1 MKFKKN
7 LFITFEGPEASGKS
21 SQIKLLSSFFK
32 KNDIKYIITR
42 EPGGTINAEKL
53 RKIILNKNEFIT
65 PVEELLLLMAARLN
79 HINNIIKPALKKGKI
94 VVSDRFADSSFVYQG
109 FVNNFGL
116 EKTIKLH
123 KELLNN
129 FLPNKTF
136 LFQLPTKEIIKRL
149 KERKNKNKYDK
160 INKKFHDKVTEG
172 YNKISKN
179 NNRFY
184 KINANKSIINIHEEI
199 IKQIEKVK

>member
-32 KNDIKYIITR
+32 KNNIKYIITR
-42 EPGGTINAEKL
+42 EPGGTGIAEKL
-53 RKIILNKNEFIT
+53 RKIILNKNETIT

-94 VVSDRFADSSFVYQG
+94 VVSDRFADSTFVYQG

-149 KERKNKNKYDK
+149 KKRKNKNKYDK
-160 INKKFHDKVTEG
+160 INKKFHDKVTDG
-172 YNKISKN
+172 YKKISKN
-179 NNRFY
+179 NKRFY
-184 KINANKSIINIHEEI
+184 KINASKSITNIHEEI
-199 IKQIEKVK
+199 IKQIENVK